1 MQTNRLIRI
10 DIRKKVITCE
20 LTNTRYTKTTPWQFA
35 PNMMRKKR
43 VFDLMKKFL
52 YIVGTITAIVV
63 FLLLLVNSP
72 ALITQTGAIG
82 IIALVPVLL
91 AATAFTGFYVGTVPA
106 GYIAAW
112 RAIKRSKLFVWGNAL
127 GLLLIATLLLSI
139 PAASRPC
146 LPSPVVE
153 GVKSQASA

>member
-1 MQTNRLIRI
+1 MRTYQHPIYQDNTMAIRAEY
-10 DIRKKVITCE
+10 DE
-20 LTNTRYTKTTPWQFA
+20 E
-35 PNMMRKKR
+35 KR

-52 YIVGTITAIVV
+52 YIVGTITAIIV

-91 AATAFTGFYVGTVPA
+91 AATAFTGFYVGMVPA

-139 PAASRPC
+139 PAAFAPIAFLLQWLKVSNLKRQ
-146 LPSPVVE
+146 LD
-153 GVKSQASA
+153 ANA

>member
-1 MQTNRLIRI
+1 MRTYQHQIYQDNTMAIRAEY
-10 DIRKKVITCE
+10 DE
-20 LTNTRYTKTTPWQFA
+20 E
-35 PNMMRKKR
+35 KR

-112 RAIKRSKLFVWGNAL
+112 RAIKRSKWGNAL

-139 PAASRPC
+139 PAAFAPIAFLLQWLKVSNLKRQ
-146 LPSPVVE
+146 LD
-153 GVKSQASA
+153 ANA

>member
-1 MQTNRLIRI
+1 MRTYQHPIYQDNTMAIRTEY
-10 DIRKKVITCE
+10 DE
-20 LTNTRYTKTTPWQFA
+20 E
-35 PNMMRKKR
+35 KR

-139 PAASRPC
+139 PAAFAPIAFLLQWLKVSNLKRQ
-146 LPSPVVE
+146 LD
-153 GVKSQASA
+153 ANA

>member
-1 MQTNRLIRI
+1 MAIRAEY
-10 DIRKKVITCE
+10 DE
-20 LTNTRYTKTTPWQFA
+20 E
-35 PNMMRKKR
+35 KR

-52 YIVGTITAIVV
+52 YIVGAITAIVV

-127 GLLLIATLLLSI
+127 GLLLIATLLSI
-139 PAASRPC
+139 PAAFAPIAFLLQWLKVSNLKRQ
-146 LPSPVVE
+146 LDANS
-153 GVKSQASA
+153 

>member
-1 MQTNRLIRI
+1 MRTYQHPIYQDNTMAIRAEY
-10 DIRKKVITCE
+10 DE
-20 LTNTRYTKTTPWQFA
+20 E
-35 PNMMRKKR
+35 KR

-106 GYIAAW
+106 GAAW
-112 RAIKRSKLFVWGNAL
+112 RAIKRAKLFVWGNAL

-139 PAASRPC
+139 PAAFAPIAFLLQWLKVSNLKRQ
-146 LPSPVVE
+146 LD
-153 GVKSQASA
+153 ANA

>member
-1 MQTNRLIRI
+1 MRTYQHPIYQDNTMAIRAEY
-10 DIRKKVITCE
+10 DE
-20 LTNTRYTKTTPWQFA
+20 E
-35 PNMMRKKR
+35 KR

-72 ALITQTGAIG
+72 TLITQTGAIG

-106 GYIAAW
+106 AW

-139 PAASRPC
+139 PAAFAPIAFLLQWLKVSNLKRQ
-146 LPSPVVE
+146 LD
-153 GVKSQASA
+153 ANA

>member
-1 MQTNRLIRI
+1 
-10 DIRKKVITCE
+10 
-20 LTNTRYTKTTPWQFA
+20 
-35 PNMMRKKR
+35 
-43 VFDLMKKFL
+43 MKKFL

-127 GLLLIATLLLSI
+127 GLLLIATLLLFI
-139 PAASRPC
+139 PAAFAPIAFLLQWLKVSN
-146 LPSPVVE
+146 L
-153 GVKSQASA
+153 KHQLDANA

>member
-1 MQTNRLIRI
+1 MRTYQHPIYQDNTMAIRAEY
-10 DIRKKVITCE
+10 DE
-20 LTNTRYTKTTPWQFA
+20 E
-35 PNMMRKKR
+35 KR

-52 YIVGTITAIVV
+52 YIVGAITAIVV
-63 FLLLLVNSP
+63 SP

-139 PAASRPC
+139 PAAFAPIAFLLQWLKVSNLKRQ
-146 LPSPVVE
+146 LD
-153 GVKSQASA
+153 ANA

>member
-1 MQTNRLIRI
+1 MAIRAEY
-10 DIRKKVITCE
+10 DE
-20 LTNTRYTKTTPWQFA
+20 E
-35 PNMMRKKR
+35 KR

-52 YIVGTITAIVV
+52 YIVGAITAIIV

-112 RAIKRSKLFVWGNAL
+112 RVGQRSRTAPH
-127 GLLLIATLLLSI
+127 SD
-139 PAASRPC
+139 ASSFHPGCIRAHC

-153 GVKSQASA
+153 GVESQASA

>member
-1 MQTNRLIRI
+1 MRTYQHPIYQDNTMAIRAEY
-10 DIRKKVITCE
+10 DE
-20 LTNTRYTKTTPWQFA
+20 E
-35 PNMMRKKR
+35 KR

-91 AATAFTGFYVGTVPA
+91 AATAFTGFYVGTGPGGGAA

-139 PAASRPC
+139 PAAFAPIAFLLQWLKVSNLKRQ
-146 LPSPVVE
+146 LD
-153 GVKSQASA
+153 ANA

>member
-20 LTNTRYTKTTPWQFA
+20 PTNTRYTKTTPWQFA
-35 PNMMRKKR
+35 PNMMR
-43 VFDLMKKFL
+43 KKFL

-139 PAASRPC
+139 PATFAPIAFLLQWLKVSNLKRQ
-146 LPSPVVE
+146 LD
-153 GVKSQASA
+153 ANA

>member
-1 MQTNRLIRI
+1 MRTYQHPIYQDAMAIRAEY
-10 DIRKKVITCE
+10 DE
-20 LTNTRYTKTTPWQFA
+20 E
-35 PNMMRKKR
+35 KR

-52 YIVGTITAIVV
+52 YIVGAITAIVV

-112 RAIKRSKLFVWGNAL
+112 LFVWGNAL

-139 PAASRPC
+139 PAAFAPIAFLLQWLKVSNLKRQ
-146 LPSPVVE
+146 LD
-153 GVKSQASA
+153 ANA

>member
-1 MQTNRLIRI
+1 MRTYQHPIYQDNTMAIRAEY
-10 DIRKKVITCE
+10 DE
-20 LTNTRYTKTTPWQFA
+20 E
-35 PNMMRKKR
+35 KR

-52 YIVGTITAIVV
+52 YIVGTITAIVVIVV

-139 PAASRPC
+139 PAAFAPIAFLLQWLKVSNLKRQ
-146 LPSPVVE
+146 LD
-153 GVKSQASA
+153 ANA

>member
-1 MQTNRLIRI
+1 MRTYQHPIYQDNTMAIRAEY
-10 DIRKKVITCE
+10 DE
-20 LTNTRYTKTTPWQFA
+20 E
-35 PNMMRKKR
+35 KR

-106 GYIAAW
+106 GCMACNQALKAVRLGQRSRTAPHSDASSFHPGCI
-112 RAIKRSKLFVWGNAL
+112 RAH
-127 GLLLIATLLLSI
+127 
-139 PAASRPC
+139 C

-153 GVKSQASA
+153 GVESQASA

>member
-1 MQTNRLIRI
+1 MRTYQHPIYQDNTMAIRAEY
-10 DIRKKVITCE
+10 DE
-20 LTNTRYTKTTPWQFA
+20 E
-35 PNMMRKKR
+35 KR

-91 AATAFTGFYVGTVPA
+91 AATAFTG
-106 GYIAAW
+106 
-112 RAIKRSKLFVWGNAL
+112 L
-127 GLLLIATLLLSI
+127 ATSLHGVQSSAQSCSCGVTLSDC
-139 PAASRPC
+139 S
-146 LPSPVVE
+146 S
-153 GVKSQASA
+153 

>member
-1 MQTNRLIRI
+1 MAIRAEY
-10 DIRKKVITCE
+10 DE
-20 LTNTRYTKTTPWQFA
+20 E
-35 PNMMRKKR
+35 KR
-43 VFDLMKKFL
+43 VFDLMKKLL
-52 YIVGTITAIVV
+52 YIVGAITAIVV

-112 RAIKRSKLFVWGNAL
+112 RAIAPIAFLLQWLKVSNLKRQLDANV
-127 GLLLIATLLLSI
+127 
-139 PAASRPC
+139 
-146 LPSPVVE
+146 
-153 GVKSQASA
+153 

>member
-1 MQTNRLIRI
+1 MRTYQHPIYQDNTMAIRAEY
-10 DIRKKVITCE
+10 DE
-20 LTNTRYTKTTPWQFA
+20 E
-35 PNMMRKKR
+35 KR

-127 GLLLIATLLLSI
+127 GLLLIATLQ
-139 PAASRPC
+139 PERPGNRRDARGK
-146 LPSPVVE
+146 PEPQ
-153 GVKSQASA
+153 SQGACKKERWEVSFREEA

>member
-1 MQTNRLIRI
+1 MRTYQHPIYQDNTMAIRAEY
-10 DIRKKVITCE
+10 DE
-20 LTNTRYTKTTPWQFA
+20 E
-35 PNMMRKKR
+35 KR
-43 VFDLMKKFL
+43 VFDSMKKFL
-52 YIVGTITAIVV
+52 YIVGAITAIVV

-91 AATAFTGFYVGTVPA
+91 AATAFTGFYVGTIPA

-127 GLLLIATLLLSI
+127 GLTLLLFI
-139 PAASRPC
+139 PAAFAPIAFLLQWLKVSNLKRQ
-146 LPSPVVE
+146 LD
-153 GVKSQASA
+153 ANA

>member
-1 MQTNRLIRI
+1 MAIRAEY
-10 DIRKKVITCE
+10 DE
-20 LTNTRYTKTTPWQFA
+20 E
-35 PNMMRKKR
+35 KR

-52 YIVGTITAIVV
+52 YIVGAITAIVV

-82 IIALVPVLL
+82 IIALVL

-139 PAASRPC
+139 PAAFAPIAFLLQWLKVSNLKRQ
-146 LPSPVVE
+146 LD
-153 GVKSQASA
+153 ANA

>member
-1 MQTNRLIRI
+1 MRTYQHPIYQDNTMAIRAEY
-10 DIRKKVITCE
+10 DE
-20 LTNTRYTKTTPWQFA
+20 E
-35 PNMMRKKR
+35 KR

-112 RAIKRSKLFVWGNAL
+112 RSKLFVWGNAL

-139 PAASRPC
+139 PAAFAPIAFLLQWLKVSNLKRQ
-146 LPSPVVE
+146 LD
-153 GVKSQASA
+153 ANA

>member
-1 MQTNRLIRI
+1 MRTYQHPIYQDNTMAIRAEY
-10 DIRKKVITCE
+10 DE
-20 LTNTRYTKTTPWQFA
+20 E
-35 PNMMRKKR
+35 KR

-91 AATAFTGFYVGTVPA
+91 AATALPGFTSARYRLATSLHGVQSSAQSCSFG
-106 GYIAAW
+106 
-112 RAIKRSKLFVWGNAL
+112 
-127 GLLLIATLLLSI
+127 ATLSDC
-139 PAASRPC
+139 S
-146 LPSPVVE
+146 S
-153 GVKSQASA
+153 

>member
-1 MQTNRLIRI
+1 MAIRAEY
-10 DIRKKVITCE
+10 DE
-20 LTNTRYTKTTPWQFA
+20 E
-35 PNMMRKKR
+35 KR

-52 YIVGTITAIVV
+52 YIVGAITAIVV

-82 IIALVPVLL
+82 IIAP
-91 AATAFTGFYVGTVPA
+91 AFTGFYVGTVPA

-127 GLLLIATLLLSI
+127 GLLLIATLLLFI
-139 PAASRPC
+139 PAAFAPIAFLLQWLKVSN
-146 LPSPVVE
+146 L
-153 GVKSQASA
+153 KHQLDANA

>member
-1 MQTNRLIRI
+1 MRTYQHPIYQDNTMAIRAEY
-10 DIRKKVITCE
+10 DE
-20 LTNTRYTKTTPWQFA
+20 E
-35 PNMMRKKR
+35 KR

-72 ALITQTGAIG
+72 ALITQTGA
-82 IIALVPVLL
+82 LVPVLL

-112 RAIKRSKLFVWGNAL
+112 RAIKRSRLFVWGNAL
-127 GLLLIATLLLSI
+127 GLLLIATLLLFI
-139 PAASRPC
+139 PAAFAPIAFLLQWLKVSNLKRQ
-146 LPSPVVE
+146 LD
-153 GVKSQASA
+153 ANA